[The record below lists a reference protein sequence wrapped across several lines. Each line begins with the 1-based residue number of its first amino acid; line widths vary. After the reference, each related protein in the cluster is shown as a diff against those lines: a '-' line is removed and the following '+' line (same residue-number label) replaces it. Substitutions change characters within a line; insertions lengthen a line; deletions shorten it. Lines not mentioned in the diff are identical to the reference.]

1 MSPLFPTSSG
11 RTARRHLGTAAIAV
25 TTFLTFLAMTALPAR
40 AANVVTPGDFTGYGF
55 DQCTAPT
62 QAAMDAWLTG
72 SPYWAVGIYISGDS
86 RGCRSQPNL
95 TPTWVS
101 TQLAKGWRLL
111 PITLGPQ
118 ASCTTV
124 PRYLSQVR
132 IKPAP
137 ASSYAAARS
146 QGRAEADKTVGVA
159 QQLGIVAGSTLWYD
173 IESFVATST
182 DCRES
187 AL

>member
-1 MSPLFPTSSG
+1 MSPMFPTSSG

-86 RGCRSQPNL
+86 RGCTSQPNL
-95 TPTWVS
+95 TPAWIS
-101 TQLAKGWRLL
+101 TQLANGWRLL

-118 ASCTTV
+118 ASCQPRF
-124 PRYLSQVR
+124 PRYADDPKISAVADANGGYSTALQQGAAQANQSV
-132 IKPAP
+132 
-137 ASSYAAARS
+137 AAAT
-146 QGRAEADKTVGVA
+146 A
-159 QQLGIVAGSTLWYD
+159 LGIAP
-173 IESFVATST
+173 
-182 DCRES
+182 
-187 AL
+187 